1 MRRAVVALALLAPL
15 GVVAGP
21 GPAQEQEQDAA
32 RELEQVVER
41 LNALDVWLDAAGQ
54 RLAGR
59 QRALQSADRRVA
71 AAAGRIRDLGGRIG
85 AAEAVLVELG
95 EERTKLAE
103 ERERHA
109 RSVAEHARAAWR
121 LAGSDV
127 AKLVLNQQDPA
138 AVERVL
144 RHHAHLADARAA
156 AADALAGTLANLDE
170 NAEERQREAE
180 SLRRAR
186 RDLEAERRALVAD
199 RNSQRQAVAGIRAD
213 VDAKRRER
221 ERLLASQQ
229 RLQQLVDALAARA
242 PSGPS
247 AAGLVGQ
254 AGNLPWPVEGRVRAH
269 FGEPRA
275 GGRMRWQG
283 MVIGA
288 ARGAPVR
295 TVASGRVAF
304 ADWLRGFGMLAI
316 VDHGDGYLSLYG
328 HADTLYK
335 NANDRVEAGE
345 TIAAV
350 GQSGGQ
356 DEIGLYFEIRQGG
369 VPVDPRVWLR
379 TLAAGG

>member
-1 MRRAVVALALLAPL
+1 MPVRRWPLALALLVPL
-15 GVVAGP
+15 SAAAGP
-21 GPAQEQEQDAA
+21 DAARGQDAA

-41 LNALDVWLDAAGQ
+41 LNALDVWLDAAGE

-59 QRALQSADRRVA
+59 QKALQSADRRVA
-71 AAAGRIRDLGGRIG
+71 AAAGRIRELGGRIG

-95 EERTKLAE
+95 GERTKLAE

-109 RSVAEHARAAWR
+109 QSVAEHARAAWR
-121 LAGSDV
+121 LAGNDV

-144 RHHAHLADARAA
+144 RYHAHLADARAA
-156 AADALAGTLANLDE
+156 AADALARTLADLDE
-170 NAEERQREAE
+170 NAEERRREAD

-186 RDLEAERRALVAD
+186 RELDAGQRALVAD
-199 RNSQRQAVAGIRAD
+199 RNGQRQAIAGLKAD

-242 PSGPS
+242 LPGPS
-247 AAGLVGQ
+247 AAGLGR
-254 AGNLPWPVEGRVRAH
+254 AGGLPWPVEGRIRAH

-283 MVIGA
+283 MVIAA

-316 VDHGDGYLSLYG
+316 VDHGDGFLSLYG

-335 NANDRVEAGE
+335 NANDLVEAGE

-356 DEIGLYFEIRQGG
+356 DQIGLYFEIRKGG